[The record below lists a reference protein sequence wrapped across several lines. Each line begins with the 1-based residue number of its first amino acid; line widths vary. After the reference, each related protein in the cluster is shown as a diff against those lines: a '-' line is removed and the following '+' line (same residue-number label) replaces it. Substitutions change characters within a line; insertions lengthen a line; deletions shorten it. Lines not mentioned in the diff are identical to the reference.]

1 MKNEILEILNISESV
16 TNSDFENDYT
26 FEEIMEIYLEL
37 KDRIEGGKDDDF
49 YLELSAG
56 DVRIINKGV
65 IDELW
70 TESLIEQIKDCYELD
85 NIPSFVAIDWETTA
99 DNCKVDGL
107 GHHFNHYDGGEE
119 ETENYH
125 IFRTN

>member
-26 FEEIMEIYLEL
+26 FQEIMEIYLEL
-37 KDRIEGGKDDDF
+37 KDKIEGKDDDF
-49 YLELSAG
+49 YLDLSAG
-56 DVRIINKGV
+56 DVRIISKTA

-70 TESLIEQIKDCYELD
+70 TESLIEQIKECYELD
-85 NIPSFVAIDWETTA
+85 TIPDFIEIDWDATA
-99 DNCKVDGL
+99 ENCKLDGL
-107 GHHFNHYDGGEE
+107 GHHFSSYDGNEY
-119 ETENYH
+119 ETENYY